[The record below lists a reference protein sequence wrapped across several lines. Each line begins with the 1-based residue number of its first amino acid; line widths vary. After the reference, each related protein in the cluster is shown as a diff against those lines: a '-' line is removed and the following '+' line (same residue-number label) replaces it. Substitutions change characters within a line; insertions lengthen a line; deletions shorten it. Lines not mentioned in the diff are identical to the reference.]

1 MAVVRLTLW
10 KRTERLPNKQCY
22 LSIENKNKTFYKQI
36 SASAC
41 LGLVLR
47 HPVDLFSHAATLTF
61 FGSLI
66 KVCKKLALGLG
77 SPFRPPDRSFRNF
90 WSFGEFYEVQKRH
103 ATRILKLQSCEWVG
117 RAISAGGDR
126 VCCCCSLRSKLVY
139 SVDRVCCRCFLRSKL
154 VYINF
159 LLPFCW
165 HWLSRPW
172 DKVEPNRN
180 YFSNRALTLTA
191 GGEKCYYEIE
201 KNSGVKFRGPTNF
214 LPGTASASDSFRL
227 CVFGGKSIA
236 LF

>member
-1 MAVVRLTLW
+1 MLLPLSFFYYTLLRIRPWLWLLSPPGVYFSSCFSFFLSSASLIFFSTGWKEMAVFRLTLW

-47 HPVDLFSHAATLTF
+47 HPVDLFFHAATLTF

-139 SVDRVCCRCFLRSKL
+139 SVDRVCYRCFLRS
-154 VYINF
+154 
-159 LLPFCW
+159 
-165 HWLSRPW
+165 
-172 DKVEPNRN
+172 
-180 YFSNRALTLTA
+180 
-191 GGEKCYYEIE
+191 
-201 KNSGVKFRGPTNF
+201 
-214 LPGTASASDSFRL
+214 
-227 CVFGGKSIA
+227 
-236 LF
+236 